1 MCRTTQLNAMT
12 IGDETAAT
20 LGIPVARFRLV
31 VFVVGALITGV
42 MVAFSGIIG
51 FAGLMVPHIARIL
64 VGGDY
69 TRVLPASALI
79 GAIFLLWSDIVART
93 VMAPEDMPI
102 GIVTGLIGG
111 IFFIWLLGRRSA

>member
-1 MCRTTQLNAMT
+1 
-12 IGDETAAT
+12 
-20 LGIPVARFRLV
+20 
-31 VFVVGALITGV
+31 
-42 MVAFSGIIG
+42 MV
-51 FAGLMVPHIARIL
+51 LHIARIL